1 MSSACSSWS
10 APEALLPYDLGS
22 ALIMTFAWIKAAH
35 LIFVIFWVA
44 GLFML
49 PRYYVYHQESAPG
62 SDEEKRWI
70 EREKKL
76 RNIIITPAMILV
88 WVFGLTLAYMTGAW
102 TQNWFLA
109 KFVIVVALSGYH
121 GWMIDYGK
129 KLEKGMRPVSG
140 KALRIMNEV
149 PGIAVVLIVVLV
161 IIKPFS

>member
-10 APEALLPYDLGS
+10 APEAGLPYDLGS

-76 RNIIITPAMILV
+76 RTIIITPAMILV
-88 WVFGLTLAYMTGAW
+88 WVFGLTLAYMTSAW

-109 KFVIVVALSGYH
+109 KFAIVVGLSGYH

-129 KLEKGMRPVSG
+129 KLERGIRPASG
-140 KALRIMNEV
+140 KALRIMNEI
-149 PGIAVVLIVVLV
+149 PGVAVALIVVLV
-161 IIKPFS
+161 IVRPF